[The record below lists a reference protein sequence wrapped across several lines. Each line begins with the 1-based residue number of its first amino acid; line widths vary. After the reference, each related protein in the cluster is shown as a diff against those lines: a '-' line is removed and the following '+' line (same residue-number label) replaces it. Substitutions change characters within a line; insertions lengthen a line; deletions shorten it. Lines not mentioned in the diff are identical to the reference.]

1 MATLVE
7 KGTVINW
14 GVTETEFSGVL
25 LVDSLSFDN
34 SLKTHVVTNEF
45 GQNVGWIGYD
55 QSASFSLSARPIKG
69 QSVSYSLAS
78 IVTLNSFESYN
89 MFNANIAG
97 GTTARTSIVESV
109 SFSQSAEAA
118 QTLDFSGT
126 VYNFAD
132 TAPGE

>member
-1 MATLVE
+1 MANIVE
-7 KGTVINW
+7 KGTVVNW
-14 GVTETEFSGVL
+14 GVTETAFTGVL
-25 LVDSLSFDN
+25 LVDSLSIDN

-69 QSVSYSLAS
+69 QTVNYQLAS
-78 IVTLNSFESYN
+78 IVTLNSFENYN
-89 MFNANIAG
+89 MFNAEISAG
-97 GTTARTSIVESV
+97 STARTAIVENV

-126 VYNFAD
+126 VYNFS
-132 TAPGE
+132 TAAE

>member
-1 MATLVE
+1 MANIVE

-25 LVDSLSFDN
+25 LVDSLNFDN

-69 QSVSYSLAS
+69 QTVSYSLAS

-89 MFNANIAG
+89 MFNADIAA
-97 GTTARTSIVESV
+97 GTTARTAIVESV
-109 SFSQSAEAA
+109 SFAQSAEAA

-132 TAPGE
+132 SPGA